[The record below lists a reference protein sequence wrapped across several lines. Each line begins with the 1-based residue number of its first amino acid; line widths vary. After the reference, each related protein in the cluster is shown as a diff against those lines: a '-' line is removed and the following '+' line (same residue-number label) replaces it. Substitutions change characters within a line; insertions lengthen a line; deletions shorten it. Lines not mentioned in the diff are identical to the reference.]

1 MLLFVG
7 AMGKSAQIGLHT
19 WLPDAM
25 EGPTP
30 VSALIHAATM
40 VTAGVFMVCRLSP
53 IFEYAPFAL
62 GFVTVI
68 GAATCF
74 FAATVGMAQNDIKR
88 VIAYSTCSQLGYMFL
103 AAGVSAYGAAIF
115 HLFTHAFFKSLLFLS
130 SGCVIHAM
138 SGEQDM
144 RKMGGLWRMIPI
156 TYTLMWIGGLALGG
170 IGIPD
175 VFGFAGFYS
184 KDMILES
191 AWGSGTALGHLGFW
205 LGALAAGGTG
215 FYTWRL
221 LFMTFH
227 GKPRADHET
236 LHHVHEAPPVMW
248 VPLIPLAIGAAFAGI
263 VFDNLFVGHD
273 MSAYWQHSLLVLPG
287 DDSIEAGHN
296 VPEWVALMPLILGLI
311 GIGSAYV
318 MYILAPGLPA
328 TLART
333 FRPIYLF
340 LLNKWYFD
348 ELYDF
353 LFVNPAKQVG
363 RLFWKG
369 GDGAVID
376 GLGPDGV
383 STVTRNLAQRA
394 GRLQT
399 GYVYH
404 YAFVMLVGVVLI
416 ISWYLFWG
424 AR

>member
-1 MLLFVG
+1 
-7 AMGKSAQIGLHT
+7 
-19 WLPDAM
+19 M

-53 IFEYAPFAL
+53 MFEYAPFAL
-62 GFVTVI
+62 TFVTVI
-68 GAATCF
+68 GAVTCL
-74 FAATVGMAQNDIKR
+74 FAATIGFVQNDIKR

-156 TYTLMWIGGLALGG
+156 TYVLMWAGSLALGG
-170 IGIPD
+170 IGIPG

-184 KDMILES
+184 KDMILEA
-191 AWGSGTALGHLGFW
+191 AWGSGTAVGHFGFW

-227 GKPRADHET
+227 GPSRADHET
-236 LHHVHEAPPVMW
+236 LHHVHESPKVMW
-248 VPLIPLAIGAAFAGI
+248 LPLIPLALGAAFAGI
-263 VFDNLFVGHD
+263 VFYPVFVGHD
-273 MSAYWQHSLLVLPG
+273 MADYWRQSLFVLPG
-287 DDSIEAGHN
+287 HDSIEAGHN
-296 VPEWVALMPLILGLI
+296 VPEWVSLTPLILGLG
-311 GIGSAYV
+311 GIGLAFV
-318 MYILAPGLPA
+318 MYILRPSLPA
-328 TLART
+328 AMARA
-333 FRPIYLF
+333 FRPIYLLF
-340 LLNKWYFD
+340 LNKWYFD
-348 ELYDF
+348 EIYDF
-353 LFVNPAKQVG
+353 MFVNLAK
-363 RLFWKG
+363 RLGHLLWKG

-383 STVTRNLAQRA
+383 ASVTRNLAQRA

-404 YAFVMLVGVVLI
+404 YAFVMLIGVVLI

>member
-1 MLLFVG
+1 
-7 AMGKSAQIGLHT
+7 
-19 WLPDAM
+19 
-25 EGPTP
+25 
-30 VSALIHAATM
+30 
-40 VTAGVFMVCRLSP
+40 
-53 IFEYAPFAL
+53 
-62 GFVTVI
+62 
-68 GAATCF
+68 
-74 FAATVGMAQNDIKR
+74 MAQNDIKR

-227 GKPRADHET
+227 GAPRADHET

-248 VPLIPLAIGAAFAGI
+248 VPLIPLAIGAAFAGLA
-263 VFDNLFVGHD
+263 FDNLFVGHD

-287 DDSIEAGHN
+287 HDSIEAGHN

-404 YAFVMLVGVVLI
+404 YAFVMLIGVVLI